1 MSVVKYFYVI
11 YASVLFIALFFIMLP
26 FILFFSLF
34 GSWGRRSSWR
44 VVRVWAFIWFA
55 LTGIRGKNIYEA
67 APQKGRPYIVVA
79 NHISYLDTPVIF
91 RAIPFFVRPLATY
104 EYAKIPLFGFLYK
117 HLAVIID
124 RSNAQS
130 KSEGVKVLRKTL
142 DEGSSIFIF
151 PEGKFNETGA
161 LLKDFYD
168 GAFKIALQTGTPV
181 LPLLFLDTEQ
191 RWSYKSFWAL
201 KPGRCR
207 VVYLPEVH
215 PQDLGHD
222 LKAFKQHV
230 FSVMEAAFARYKNIP

>member
-1 MSVVKYFYVI
+1 MSLIKYIYVI
-11 YASVLFIALFFIMLP
+11 YASMLFIALFFVMLP

-34 GSWGRRSSWR
+34 GNRGRRASWR
-44 VVRVWAFIWFA
+44 VVRLWAFIWFA
-55 LTGIRGKNIYEA
+55 LVGIRSSIIFEA
-67 APQKGRPYIVVA
+67 RPRKGRSYIVVA

-91 RAIPFFVRPLATY
+91 RSVPFFVRPLATY

-117 HLAVIID
+117 HLAVIVD

-130 KSEGVKVLRKTL
+130 KSEGVKVLRRTL

-161 LLKDFYD
+161 LLKDFFD
-168 GAFKIALQTGTPV
+168 GAFKIAVQTGTPV
-181 LPLLFLDTEQ
+181 LPLLFLDTEA

-201 KPGRCR
+201 RPGRCR

-215 PQDLGHD
+215 PQDLD
-222 LKAFKQHV
+222 NDVKFLKQHV
-230 FSVMEAAFARYKNIP
+230 FSLMETAFARYKKYS